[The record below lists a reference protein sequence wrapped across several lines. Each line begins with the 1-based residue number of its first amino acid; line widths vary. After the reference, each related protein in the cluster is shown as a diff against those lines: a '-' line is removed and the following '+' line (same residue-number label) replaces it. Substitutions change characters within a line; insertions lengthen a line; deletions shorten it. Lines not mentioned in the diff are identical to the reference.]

1 MGNMGL
7 NPADF
12 PTDSFVEYIRLL
24 RKWNDAYNLTAIR
37 KPEDMVTHHLLDS
50 LSVLPYVNG
59 NECLDAGTGAGLPG
73 LILAMSRP
81 EQSWLLVDSTGKKV
95 RFLQQAIIEL
105 KITNVSLLHS
115 RVEQLNSRSAYS
127 TITARALGNLRRSY
141 RLCRHLI
148 QGPQG
153 KLLLMKGPDIR
164 AELAEIAD
172 EPVTVR
178 VVDLEVPGLE
188 GKRKLVEI
196 SSLPPA

>member
-1 MGNMGL
+1 MLCEAMGNMGL

-12 PTDSFVEYIRLL
+12 PTDSFVEY
-24 RKWNDAYNLTAIR
+24 
-37 KPEDMVTHHLLDS
+37 MVTHHLLDS

-105 KITNVSLLHS
+105 KITNVSLLRS
-115 RVEQLNSRSAYS
+115 RVEQLNSCSAYS
-127 TITARALGNLRRSY
+127 TITARALGNLGRSY
-141 RLCRHLI
+141 QLCRHLI
-148 QGPQG
+148 QGSQG
-153 KLLLMKGPDIR
+153 KLLLMKGPNIR

-178 VVDLEVPGLE
+178 VLDLDVPGLE